1 MPQMTPFCIN
11 GHEFTPENTYVRM
24 DLGTPI
30 RVCRAC
36 VRKRSRARWERIKAG
51 RYMEAAE

>member
-1 MPQMTPFCIN
+1 MPQGTPCCLH
-11 GHEFTPENTYVRM
+11 GHEFTPENTYIRM

-36 VRKRSRARWERIKAG
+36 VRRRSGQRWERIKAE
-51 RYMEAAE
+51 RQQEARA